1 MRGPRICFPRART
14 ARRRALLPAPGRVL
28 DLRTATFR
36 PRELYERYHKGM
48 EDQLGALGLVLN
60 CVVLWNTRYMNAALD
75 ELRAQGHPV
84 RDEDITRLS
93 PFVRHHL
100 NVHGKYSFVLPEL
113 PAGLRAVRNPNDDQD
128 GEHE

>member
-1 MRGPRICFPRART
+1 
-14 ARRRALLPAPGRVL
+14 
-28 DLRTATFR
+28 
-36 PRELYERYHKGM
+36 M

-60 CVVLWNTRYMNAALD
+60 CVVLWNIRYMNAALD

-100 NVHGKYSFVLPEL
+100 NVHGKYSFALPER
-113 PAGLRAVRNPNDDQD
+113 PAGLRALRNLDANQD